1 MRRFTTST
9 GRLST
14 AAHAVPPTSLKSSLL
29 LPRTSFPIRP
39 STDVSQHASLLTRST
54 SEVYALQKARRG
66 GVKEKEEKEEK
77 EDFVLHDGPPYANG
91 ELHMGHAMNK
101 ILKDVVNRV
110 AVLEGKRVTYI
121 PGWDCHGLPIELKAL
136 QAGAGGGSVTDAV
149 ERGKRMTPLEIR
161 RQARELAAATVE
173 SQRKGFE
180 RWGVMAEWEKAY
192 KTMDCAYEIC
202 QLEVFREMVGR
213 GLVYR
218 RFKPVFW
225 SPSSGTALAEAE
237 LEYNEKHAS
246 KAAFVKMPL
255 LGEVGG
261 EGEVSVAV
269 WTTTPWTL
277 PANKAVAVGEE
288 MLYAVVATT
297 SYGKLL
303 VAEERVEYLRGA
315 LEGEKLEVTKSGIM
329 GADLVGLTYTHPL
342 LPSDTPA
349 HPIIAAD
356 FVLADSGTGL
366 VHLAPGHGM
375 DDYLVCQK
383 HNIPPFSPVDNNG
396 RYTTDT
402 LPHLV
407 GKEVLYGGTKAVLDM
422 LASSGSLLHLQNKFV
437 HKYPYD
443 WRTKLPIIVRATAQ
457 WFADAENIKAPAV
470 AALEDVKFIPES
482 GRPRLTAFV
491 KGRNEWCIS
500 RQRAWGVPIPALYDA
515 ETGVPLLT
523 EQNVDHIISVLK
535 EKGTDA
541 WFTPE
546 VPDEIFLAPEY
557 KADGKTYTRGMETM
571 DVWFDSGTSWSTL
584 NERLGRETVADLYLE
599 GSDQHR
605 GWFQSS
611 LLTSIAAR
619 GKPPFKQILT
629 HGFVLDSKGKK
640 MSKSLG
646 NVVSPSDVTT
656 TPKSSVPNIN
666 ILRLW
671 VAYSDFTKDVSIGPT
686 VLSHVHE
693 VLRKARVT
701 SRFLLGVLTDWDGTY
716 TPYSALPL
724 LDRVA
729 LAQLHRLHTTVLAST
744 RTYNFQKS
752 VTSLAAY
759 TSTALSAFYLDVTKD
774 RLYSDSASSPQRRA
788 AQSTAALIL
797 RNYVSL
803 LAPFV
808 PLLTQEVWSHAP
820 PALLAVVPEDEQR
833 MLKFFTPQQEW
844 EQPELL
850 VEFEKMQGVHDAVKR
865 AFERAKAQGRVKVN
879 LEVEVDVV
887 VPEGSELRETV
898 QRWRADLEALCIV
911 SGVEITDGE
920 RKVGMEAWEETE
932 EFDGGVVKVRKAR
945 HEKCVRCWI
954 YKAPAVGGVCG
965 RCQEVLA
972 GVE

>member
-1 MRRFTTST
+1 MRRFFTTT
-9 GRLST
+9 TRLCAS
-14 AAHAVPPTSLKSSLL
+14 PSLKSTLL
-29 LPRTSFPIRP
+29 LPRTTFPIRP
-39 STDVSQHASLLTRST
+39 TSDVSQHASLLERST
-54 SEVYALQKARRG
+54 EVLYALQKSRRS
-66 GVKEKEEKEEK
+66 KHE
-77 EDFVLHDGPPYANG
+77 FVLHDGPPYANG

-101 ILKDVVNRV
+101 ILKDVINRV
-110 AVLEGKRVTYI
+110 AVLQGKTVTYI

-136 QAGAGGGSVTDAV
+136 QAGSGGGSVTDAM
-149 ERGKRMTPLEIR
+149 ERGKGMSPLEIR

-173 SQRKGFE
+173 IQRRGFE
-180 RWGVMAEWEKAY
+180 KWGIMAEWEKAY
-192 KTMDCAYEIC
+192 MTMDGEYEIR
-202 QLEVFREMVGR
+202 QLRVFKDMLAR

-237 LEYNEKHAS
+237 LEYNEKHTS
-246 KAAFVKMPL
+246 KATFLKMPVV
-255 LGEVGG
+255 GEIQGVPG
-261 EGEVSVAV
+261 VNVAV

-277 PANKAVAVGEE
+277 PANKAVAVGEK
-288 MLYAVVATT
+288 MAYTVVATRN
-297 SYGKLL
+297 YGKLL
-303 VAEERVEYLRGA
+303 VAEERVEYLRGVLQGEG
-315 LEGEKLEVTKSGIM
+315 LEIVKSGIM
-329 GADLVGLTYTHPL
+329 GADLVGLRYTHPL
-342 LPSDTPA
+342 LPADAPA

-356 FVLADSGTGL
+356 FVSTDSGTGL

-375 DDYLVCQK
+375 DDYLVCQT

-402 LPHLV
+402 LTELV
-407 GKEVLYGGTKAVLDM
+407 GKEVLYGGTKAVLE
-422 LASSGSLLHLQNKFV
+422 LLTSSGSLLHLQNKFV

-470 AALEDVKFIPES
+470 AALADVQFIPES

-515 ETGVPLLT
+515 ETGEPLLT
-523 EQNVDHIISVLK
+523 EKSVDHIISVLV

-541 WFTPE
+541 WFTPG
-546 VPDEIFLAPEY
+546 VPDDIFVAPEY
-557 KADGKTYTRGMETM
+557 KMDGKNYIRGMETM

-656 TPKSSVPNIN
+656 TPKSQVPNIDV
-666 ILRLW
+666 LRLW
-671 VAYSDFTKDVSIGPT
+671 VACSDFTKDVSIGPT

-701 SRFLLGVLTDWDGTY
+701 SRFLLGVLSDWDGQY
-716 TPYSALPL
+716 TPYPTLPL

-729 LAQLHRLHTTVLAST
+729 LAQLYLLHSTVLTST

-752 VTSLAAY
+752 VASLAAY

-774 RLYSDSASSPQRRA
+774 RLYSEPATSPPRRA
-788 AQSTAALIL
+788 AQSTSALIL

-803 LAPFV
+803 LAPFL

-820 PALLAVVPEDEQR
+820 PALLTAVPKDEQR
-833 MLKFFTPQQEW
+833 MLQFFTPQQEW

-850 VEFEKMQGVHDAVKR
+850 QEFEKMQGIHDAVKR
-865 AFERAKAQGRVKVN
+865 AFERAKAEVRVKVN
-879 LEVEVDVV
+879 LEVEVDVI
-887 VPEGSELRETV
+887 VPAGSKLRETV
-898 QRWRADLEALCIV
+898 DRWRDALEAMCIV

-920 RKVGMEAWEETE
+920 SKAGMDGWAETE
-932 EFDGGVVKVRKAR
+932 EFDGGVVNVRKAR
-945 HEKCVRCWI
+945 FEKCVRCWV
-954 YKAPAVGGVCG
+954 YKAPSVGGVCG
-965 RCQEVLA
+965 RCVEVLK
-972 GVE
+972 GVDWTLCAKVGCWV